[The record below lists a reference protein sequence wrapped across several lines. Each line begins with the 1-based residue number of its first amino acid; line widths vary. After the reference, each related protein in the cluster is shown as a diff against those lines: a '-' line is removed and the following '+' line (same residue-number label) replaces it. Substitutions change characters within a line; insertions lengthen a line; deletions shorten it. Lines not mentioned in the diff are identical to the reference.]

1 MDALSDELHTCG
13 LLAQLADDSP
23 GRCFAAIQLKALL
36 AHIVLTYDVRFEEGK
51 GMRERRFV
59 AGVLLPG
66 KADLEFRQR
75 A

>member
-1 MDALSDELHTCG
+1 M
-13 LLAQLADDSP
+13 ADDSP

>member
-1 MDALSDELHTCG
+1 MGFVTYRVSAGRLTG
-13 LLAQLADDSP
+13 LGYDSP
-23 GRCFAAIQLKALL
+23 GRFFAAIQLKALL
-36 AHIVLTYDVRFEEGK
+36 AHIVLTYDVRFEEGR
-51 GMRERRFV
+51 GTPERRFV